1 MQQLKLGGIL
11 LPQQIIDL
19 STPMEKNNG
28 EIAKFKM
35 KQTKHKEGG
44 DLFGRRQAFSRKE
57 TLKQT
62 LLSIY
67 HYLTGQRRITSK
79 TFPDREFLNQEIITA
94 STHTATH
101 FDAPLHFGSESERKP
116 APSIDEIPVEWCF
129 GDGVLL
135 DMRFK
140 EPGEFITSADI
151 DHELRRIQ
159 YELKPLDIVIIWTG
173 AEQYWGKK
181 EYLYK
186 YPGMSREATS
196 YLIDRGIKIICIDSY
211 GFDRPFKNMMY
222 DYFTTLDNHYLF
234 PAHFFG
240 REKCYCHVERLMN
253 LGLIP
258 KPYGFKISC
267 LPIKIK
273 GAGASW
279 SRVVAIIT

>member
-101 FDAPLHFGSESERKP
+101 FDAPLHFGSKSERKP

-173 AEQYWGKK
+173 AEQYWGKN
-181 EYLYK
+181 EYLYNLLK
-186 YPGMSREATS
+186 EPLELSSYCRKFTLTVEFGQPPIVEQEHEAKVYISPESGVVKGSIMDIYNKIDVYESSRNNE
-196 YLIDRGIKIICIDSY
+196 
-211 GFDRPFKNMMY
+211 
-222 DYFTTLDNHYLF
+222 H
-234 PAHFFG
+234 
-240 REKCYCHVERLMN
+240 E
-253 LGLIP
+253 
-258 KPYGFKISC
+258 
-267 LPIKIK
+267 
-273 GAGASW
+273 
-279 SRVVAIIT
+279 